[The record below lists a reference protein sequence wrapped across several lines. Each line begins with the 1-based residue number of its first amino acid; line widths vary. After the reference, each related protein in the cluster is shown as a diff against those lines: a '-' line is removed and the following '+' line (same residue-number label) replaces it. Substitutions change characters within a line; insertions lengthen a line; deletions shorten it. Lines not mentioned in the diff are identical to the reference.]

1 MKYIQRTKISTF
13 NNIAVIWKKNNNNKK
28 KKKQSFL
35 TVDANFVFLT
45 YTAIKMVLAI
55 KLSMVINTSTFFF

>member
-13 NNIAVIWKKNNNNKK
+13 NNIAVIWKKNNNNK

-55 KLSMVINTSTFFF
+55 KLSMVINTSAFFF